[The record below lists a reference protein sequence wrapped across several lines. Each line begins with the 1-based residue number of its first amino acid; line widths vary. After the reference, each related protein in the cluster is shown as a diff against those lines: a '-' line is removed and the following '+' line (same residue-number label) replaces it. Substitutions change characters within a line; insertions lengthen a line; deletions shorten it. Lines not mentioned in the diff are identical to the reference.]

1 MTVQIS
7 EAALDQLASEAWTE
21 AKRRTRLKRTT
32 YIPYGECLNLYET
45 EAEEVLISG
54 PAGTGKS
61 RACLEKIHYLMQ
73 KYDGAR
79 ALIIRKTRA
88 SLTESALQTYERW
101 VLGYDHPIISGGA
114 RRQFR
119 KSYMY
124 PNGSEIIVGGMDNPT
139 RIMSTEYDIIFPQEV
154 IELSEDDYE
163 SLTTRLRNNVIPY
176 QQIISDTNPGPPNHW
191 IKQRCDQ
198 KVTTLLESRHED
210 NPRLYDH
217 EDEDWTNE
225 GTDYIGKLDRLTGA
239 RKQRLRFGKWVQAE
253 GVIYEGYNPKIHLID
268 RFDIPKDWLRFRV
281 IDFGFTNPFVCH
293 WWAVDGDGRMYM
305 YREIYHTQRTV
316 KKHSKAIKSFR
327 EKIAFT
333 VCDHDAEDRATLSEN
348 GIPNM
353 GAKKAVSVGIQKVQ
367 ERLLIAQ
374 DKKPRILILRD
385 SVVEIDQSLVDA
397 KKPWCTEQEFTD
409 YVWSN
414 KANKEEPVK
423 KDDHGMDA
431 VRYAVMQQDAGAAGL
446 PDDQPGQVSK
456 FMTDKV
462 EDGTSRWK
470 RY

>member
-7 EAALDQLASEAWTE
+7 ESALNQLATEAWIE
-21 AKRRTRLKRTT
+21 AQRRINLNQSP
-32 YIPYGECLNLYET
+32 YIPYGECRNLFET

-79 ALIIRKTRA
+79 ALIIRKTRV

-124 PNGSEIIVGGMDNPT
+124 PNGSEIVVGGLDNPT
-139 RIMSTEYDIIFPQEV
+139 RIMSTEYDIIFVQEA
-154 IELSEDDYE
+154 IELLEDEYE
-163 SLTTRLRNNVIPY
+163 SLTTRLRNNVIPF
-176 QQIISDTNPGPPNHW
+176 QSLIADTNPGAPAHW

-198 KVTTLLESRHED
+198 GVTILLESRHED
-210 NPRLYDH
+210 NPRLYNHDTN
-217 EDEDWTNE
+217 DWTDE
-225 GTDYIGKLDRLTGA
+225 GINYIARLDRLTGA

-253 GVIYEGYNPKIHLID
+253 GMIYEGYDPAIHL
-268 RFDIPKDWLRFRV
+268 KDKNFVIQDDWRKFRV
-281 IDFGFTNPFVCH
+281 VDFGFTNPFVCQ
-293 WWAVDGDGRMYM
+293 WWAVDHDGRMYR

-316 KKHSKAIKSFR
+316 KKHS
-327 EKIAFT
+327 EKINEFEKIKIT
-333 VCDHDAEDRATLSEN
+333 VCDHDAEDRATLLEN
-348 GIPNM
+348 EIPNIA
-353 GAKKAVSVGIQKVQ
+353 AKKAVSVGIEKVQ
-367 ERLLIAQ
+367 ERLVVAE
-374 DKKPRILILRD
+374 DGEPRIYFLRD
-385 SVVEIDQSLVDA
+385 SIVEVDQSLVDG

-414 KANKEEPVK
+414 KKTKEEPVK
-423 KDDHGMDA
+423 ENDHGMDA
-431 VRYAVMQQDAGAAGL
+431 VRYAVMHVDGE
-446 PDDQPGQVSK
+446 PEI
-456 FMTDKV
+456 KV
-462 EDGTSRWK
+462 MRLG
-470 RY
+470 